1 MHARTGAPSGTAGA
15 ARTTGAAGT
24 TDAATTP
31 RDAPAIAV
39 QLFAGAAAEY
49 GADTTTVHGATL
61 QEALEDLL
69 SAASPQAAR
78 VIGRSSFLVN
88 AIACTDRG
96 RELAEGDRL
105 DVLPPF
111 AGG

>member
-1 MHARTGAPSGTAGA
+1 MDE
-15 ARTTGAAGT
+15 TTQQT
-24 TDAATTP
+24 I
-31 RDAPAIAV
+31 PAITV

-49 GADTTTVHGATL
+49 GAESTTVHGSTL

-69 SAASPQAAR
+69 SAASPQAAQ
-78 VIGRSSFLVN
+78 VIARSSFLVGGV
-88 AIACTDRG
+88 ACTDRG
-96 RELAEGDRL
+96 RALADGDQL